1 MRWAPARR
9 ETVSSKAKRFSTRR
23 GLVALTLKRWKR
35 LSGLRSDLS
44 LSRAGGSKGFEGEE
58 VVVAVSE
65 AAAAAKWQS
74 LLRVG
79 RRESMIRGL
88 LREYHALGVMQRS
101 VAFGERVKKK
111 KKKELVADIRRRGQ
125 SRVKSNER
133 RHH

>member
-1 MRWAPARR
+1 M
-9 ETVSSKAKRFSTRR
+9 
-23 GLVALTLKRWKR
+23 ALTLKRWKR

-58 VVVAVSE
+58 VVVVVVAVSE

-125 SRVKSNER
+125 NRVKSNER